1 MSMMTRRTQMAGM
14 AGLFGLAAS
23 APLSRASRA
32 AAPAAAPT
40 WNVPPEGVGNRIKH
54 VSWSDQGGRLDG
66 VQIMLNRKHLYIGHQ
81 FTDGFSVLDASDPR
95 NIKPVKYVLTGP
107 NTSTHHLQVANDILL
122 VAEGANVMAMQTYDD
137 ARSYFENTLADSITK
152 KVPFRAGLSVYD
164 IKTDP
169 ANPREI
175 AFLQMPGFGIN
186 RLWWTGGRYAY
197 VAAHFDGFTDHV
209 LGIVDVQ
216 NITKPQLVG
225 KAWLPGMNR
234 AAKEPNT
241 TPRGKRVALHH
252 MIVAGN
258 RGYGAWRDGG
268 FTIHDIADP
277 AHPKLLSHIN
287 WTPPFAGGS
296 HTPLPLP
303 GRKLVLL
310 AEESNAEKCEKGMF
324 YTWVIDVREDTNPLP
339 IGSLPAPKDRNYCT
353 MGNFGPHNLHENR
366 PGSYQSEQTVFATY
380 HNAGVRVFDI
390 RNAFEPK
397 EIAFWVPPAPK
408 KLVDTHTGVALAP
421 QSCDVYVT
429 PDGLIYVSDWNAG
442 LHVLQYEG

>member
-1 MSMMTRRTQMAGM
+1 MAGIG
-14 AGLFGLAAS
+14 ALAAAS
-23 APLSRASRA
+23 PLARATR
-32 AAPAAAPT
+32 AAPATTPT

-54 VSWSDQGGRLDG
+54 ISWSDQGGRLDG

-95 NIKPVKYVLTGP
+95 NIKPVKYILTAP
-107 NTSTHHLQVANDILL
+107 NTSTHHLQIANDILL
-122 VAEGANVMAMQTYDD
+122 VAEGANVMAMQNYDD
-137 ARSYFENTLADSITK
+137 ARSYFENTLADSISK

-216 NITKPQLVG
+216 NITKPQLVS

-268 FTIHDIADP
+268 FTIHDISDA

-310 AEESNAEKCEKGMF
+310 AEESTAENCEKGMF
-324 YTWVIDVREDTNPLP
+324 YTWVIDVREDANPLP
-339 IGSLPAPKDRNYCT
+339 IGSLPTPKDRNYCA

-366 PGSYQSEQTVFATY
+366 PGSYQSENTIFATY

-429 PDGLIYVSDWNAG
+429 PEGLMYVSDWNAG
-442 LHVLQYEG
+442 LHVLQYEA

>member
-1 MSMMTRRTQMAGM
+1 MSVITRRAAAAGM
-14 AGLFGLAAS
+14 VGLAA
-23 APLSRASRA
+23 APLARA
-32 AAPAAAPT
+32 ATAPT
-40 WNVPPEGVGNRIKH
+40 AKPVWNVPPEGVGNRIKH

-66 VQIMLNRKHLYIGHQ
+66 VQIMLNRNHIYLGHQ

-95 NIKPVKYVLTGP
+95 NIKPVKYILTAA
-107 NTSTHHLQVANDILL
+107 NTSTHHLQTANDILL

-152 KVPFRAGLSVYD
+152 KVPFRAGLSVWD

-169 ANPREI
+169 KNPREI
-175 AFLQMPGFGIN
+175 GFLQIPGFGIN

-209 LGIVDVQ
+209 LGIVDVS
-216 NITKPQLVG
+216 NITKPQLVS

-241 TPRGKRVALHH
+241 APRGKRYALHH

-268 FTIHDIADP
+268 FTIHDISDA
-277 AHPKLLSHIN
+277 ANPKMLSHIN
-287 WTPPFAGGS
+287 WTPPFAGGT

-303 GRKLVLL
+303 GRKLVLV
-310 AEESNAEKCEKGMF
+310 AEESNAENCEKGMF
-324 YTWVIDVREDTNPLP
+324 YTWIVDVRNDANPLP
-339 IGSLPAPKDRNYCT
+339 IGALPSPKDRNYCT

-366 PGSYQSEQTVFATY
+366 PGSYQSEETIFATY

-390 RNAFEPK
+390 KNAFEPK
-397 EIAFWVPPAPK
+397 EIGYWVPPAPK

-421 QSCDVYVT
+421 QSCDVYVR